1 MIDAATKQATHKTQT
16 PPPTLEDILSP
27 AHLEVLSH
35 NAAQVYRTIFMTM
48 TFKNQT
54 VIVVDNSEVS
64 RRSRVLLQNIE
75 AAQRELAQ
83 AGLLMIDP
91 GTNSSR
97 YEFVEDTEVAE

>member
-1 MIDAATKQATHKTQT
+1 
-16 PPPTLEDILSP
+16 
-27 AHLEVLSH
+27 
-35 NAAQVYRTIFMTM
+35 MTM